1 MTEKPKMDESAM
13 IRQAL
18 AGDAA
23 AWHSL
28 FDTHYRKVFN
38 VAFRFLGNQADAE
51 DVLQETFVRAYRGLE
66 GFDPSFA
73 GGFSS
78 WIGRIGAN
86 CSLDALRRKK
96 RTRDTVS
103 LEDDA
108 VPHPTDATDGADPE
122 RTTGNREIRERI
134 EEALADLSPKQRL
147 IFTLRHYEGYTTRE
161 IAGMVE
167 VTEGSVKTH
176 LFRAVGALRRK
187 LSRVGLEDRYE
198 V

>member
-1 MTEKPKMDESAM
+1 MTEKPKMDESAL
-13 IRQAL
+13 IRLAL

-28 FDTHYRKVFN
+28 FDAHHRKVFN
-38 VAFRFLGNQADAE
+38 TAFRFLGNQADAE
-51 DVLQETFVRAYRGLE
+51 DVLQETFVRAYRGLDR
-66 GFDPSFA
+66 FDPAFT

-96 RTRDTVS
+96 KTRETVS
-103 LEDDA
+103 LEDD
-108 VPHPTDATDGADPE
+108 VVSPPSDATNGADPE

-187 LSRVGLEDRYE
+187 LSRVALEDRYE
-198 V
+198 M